1 MSGSCPSIKFI
12 MCYNVL
18 YAEVM
23 ICKSEVTVKTV
34 NIRKGS
40 NYRLSFFLF
49 FFEKRGETGMKLTEK
64 QKRFADY
71 YIETGNASESA
82 RRAGYKG
89 KNLNNI
95 ASENLAKPYIK
106 AYLDQ
111 QLREFESKR
120 IASAKEVLE
129 MLTTSMRGEID
140 EEVIVIEGDGD
151 GVSSAR
157 VVKKQIGLKDRIK
170 AAELLGKRYRL
181 FTDKIEVEGAVPV
194 VIVGEDNLED

>member
-1 MSGSCPSIKFI
+1 M
-12 MCYNVL
+12 
-18 YAEVM
+18 EV
-23 ICKSEVTVKTV
+23 
-34 NIRKGS
+34 
-40 NYRLSFFLF
+40 
-49 FFEKRGETGMKLTEK
+49 KLTEK
-64 QKRFADY
+64 QKRFVDY
-71 YIETGNASESA
+71 YIETGNATEA
-82 RRAGYKG
+82 AKKAGYKG
-89 KNLNNI
+89 KNINNT